1 MTTTTTTTTTSTLTT
16 RELIARW
23 PTTMQRDGAPCVLSD
38 KVREALLD
46 ATSTRGKWKGYLLA
60 SAPSEYKRPR
70 GYLAW
75 QAIVAN
81 LAPSRVSTFAVIF
94 RGDAFLEL
102 DSYLLKSGLAAAL
115 RAVEPDFRWS
125 LYAYH
130 HDTDAERTAL
140 AQWLDTHGGAKP
152 CER

>member
-1 MTTTTTTTTTSTLTT
+1 MTTPTTLTT
-16 RELIARW
+16 RELIAQW
-23 PTTMQRDGAPCVLSD
+23 PTTMQRNNAPCVLSD
-38 KVREALLD
+38 RMREALLE

-60 SAPSEYKRPR
+60 SAPSEHKRPR

-75 QAIVAN
+75 QALVAN
-81 LAPSRVSTFAVIF
+81 LAPSRVSVFAAIF
-94 RGDAFLEL
+94 RGEAFLEL
-102 DSYLLKSGLAAAL
+102 DNYLVKSGLAAAL

-130 HDTDAERTAL
+130 HDTDAERAAL
-140 AQWLDTHGGAKP
+140 TQWLDTHGETEP

>member
-1 MTTTTTTTTTSTLTT
+1 MTTTTTTTLTT

-23 PTTMQRDGAPCVLSD
+23 PATMQRDGAPCILSD
-38 KVREALLD
+38 EMRESLLD

-60 SAPSEYKRPR
+60 RAPSEQTRPR

-75 QAIVAN
+75 QAMVAN
-81 LAPSRVSTFAVIF
+81 LAPSRVSMFAAIF
-94 RGDAFLEL
+94 RGETFLEL
-102 DSYLLKSGLAAAL
+102 DNYLTKSGLAAAL

-125 LYAYH
+125 LYAHH
-130 HDTDAERTAL
+130 HDTGAERAAL
-140 AQWLDTHGGAKP
+140 AQWLDTHGEAKP

>member
-1 MTTTTTTTTTSTLTT
+1 MTMTTTTTLTT

-38 KVREALLD
+38 DVREALLE
-46 ATSTRGKWKGYLLA
+46 ATSTRGKWKGHLLA
-60 SAPSEYKRPR
+60 RAPSEQTRPQ

-81 LAPSRVSTFAVIF
+81 LAPSRVSMFAVIF
-94 RGDAFLEL
+94 GSKAFLEL
-102 DSYLLKSGLAAAL
+102 DSYLVKSGLAAAL

-130 HDTDAERTAL
+130 HDTSAERTAL
-140 AQWLDTHGGAKP
+140 ARWLDTHGEAKP

>member
-1 MTTTTTTTTTSTLTT
+1 MTATLTT

-38 KVREALLD
+38 TMRATLLD
-46 ATSTRGKWKGYLLA
+46 AIATRGKWKGYLLA
-60 SAPSEYKRPR
+60 SAPSEQKRSQ
-70 GYLAW
+70 GYIAW

-81 LAPSRVSTFAVIF
+81 LAPSRTSMFAVMF
-94 RGDAFLEL
+94 RGESFLEL
-102 DSYLLKSGLAAAL
+102 DSYLTKSGLAAAI

-130 HDTDAERTAL
+130 HDTDAERAAL
-140 AQWLDTHGGAKP
+140 TQWLDERHELEP
-152 CER
+152 CAP